1 LPVNRGVP
9 RGTYTKEDEWAGP
22 VDKDY
27 GEFYKKM
34 SLNKKK
40 VPVESVLFHGLFS
53 IYRKL
58 LYSTTIVF
66 FEDSF
71 RLQAYTQI
79 ACSGVMTLYVAN
91 YWPFAR
97 YVDNVSKIFNELCFV
112 AILMILAYIKE
123 IKSMDDTKTTSSPIG
138 GVMIGITVSNM
149 IFHGFRMT
157 QNSIQA
163 G

>member
-1 LPVNRGVP
+1 
-9 RGTYTKEDEWAGP
+9 
-22 VDKDY
+22 
-27 GEFYKKM
+27 
-34 SLNKKK
+34 
-40 VPVESVLFHGLFS
+40 
-53 IYRKL
+53 
-58 LYSTTIVF
+58 
-66 FEDSF
+66 
-71 RLQAYTQI
+71 
-79 ACSGVMTLYVAN
+79 MTLYVAN